1 MSIMKKIKALY
12 EKHKEVVLYLIFGV
26 LSMILNIAV
35 YYLFNLIL
43 GKDNYL
49 ISNLVAWI
57 AAVIFAFFTNK
68 LLVFRSMKMTK
79 ELLIKEALEFLGA
92 RIFTLGLEELGLWI
106 MMDIL
111 GLGAV
116 NFGDLITK
124 IVTSVVV
131 IVTNYILSK
140 FIIFKKK

>member
-1 MSIMKKIKALY
+1 MKKIKALY

>member
-79 ELLIKEALEFLGA
+79 ALLIKEALEFLGA

-106 MMDIL
+106 MMDLL

-116 NFGDLITK
+116 NLGDLITK